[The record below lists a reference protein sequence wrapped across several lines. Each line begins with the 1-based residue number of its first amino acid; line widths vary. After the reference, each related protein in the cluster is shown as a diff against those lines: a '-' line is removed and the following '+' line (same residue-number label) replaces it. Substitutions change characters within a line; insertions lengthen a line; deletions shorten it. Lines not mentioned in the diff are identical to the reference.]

1 MKSFSSNDKIQP
13 TIMTDETKNRVI
25 DTLTK
30 LAGECDIKVDPKNG
44 IATIYENKNSR
55 YVFACLAVSL
65 MKAISGDYYIVEDE
79 DIDYDNLKSICYS
92 ILMPK
97 AASFSRTVADTTEF
111 SYDDCY
117 KGVVITE
124 DRLSYCEYITLE
136 DAVKCWLRNNC
147 VFQLPL
153 NVSFNESVDTMLTG
167 IDVKKMEKAFAK
179 MLQFDPR
186 YWHTKDEAREY
197 AINKMITSREK
208 CDIPICNYCHSLL
221 AFDFGA
227 FVIDTTNPEKV
238 PIYCPNCDEIHY
250 ANLKIHGETNPT
262 ICDICIYEKPAT
274 PIK

>member
-1 MKSFSSNDKIQP
+1 MRSFSSNDKIQP
-13 TIMTDETKNRVI
+13 TIMTGETKDRVI

-30 LAGECDIKVDPKNG
+30 LAGECDIKVDPKG

-55 YVFACLAVSL
+55 YVFACLTVSL

-79 DIDYDNLKSICYS
+79 DVDYEDLKSICYS
-92 ILMPK
+92 ILIP
-97 AASFSRTVADTTEF
+97 AVASFSRTVADTTDF

-147 VFQLPL
+147 IFQLPL
-153 NVSFNESVDTMLTG
+153 NVSFNESVDAMLAG
-167 IDVKKMEKAFAK
+167 IDVKKMEKAFGK

-197 AINKMITSREK
+197 AVNKMITSREK
-208 CDIPICNYCHSLL
+208 CDIPICNHCHSLL
-221 AFDFGA
+221 AFEFGA
-227 FVIDTTNPEKV
+227 FMLDSTYPEKV

-250 ANLKIHGETNPT
+250 ANLKIHGEVNPHV
-262 ICDICIYEKPAT
+262 CDICIYEKPAT
-274 PIK
+274 PAN